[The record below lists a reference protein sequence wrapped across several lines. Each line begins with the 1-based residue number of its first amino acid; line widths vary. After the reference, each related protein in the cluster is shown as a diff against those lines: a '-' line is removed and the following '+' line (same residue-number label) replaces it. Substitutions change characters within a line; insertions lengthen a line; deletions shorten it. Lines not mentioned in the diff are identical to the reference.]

1 MPCCNVIR
9 NAVLDD
15 GNVTVPLLF
24 NAGKQLLTEVFGMG
38 DSDKA
43 LAYLYS
49 AWNKGGGQYGYEN
62 HWVAE
67 SDGKVTGLIS
77 CWHDNLPED
86 FDRTTLSSIV
96 DFYGIDD
103 ALEIVL
109 RSQRY
114 LAILE
119 TPMFTELGIGHLAV
133 TAEARRKGV
142 GTALIEF
149 MELRARTLKKN
160 AIVLNCESANSVAV
174 NFYKSQGFG
183 VHRDNGSFK
192 QMIKALPFG

>member
-1 MPCCNVIR
+1 MPVQCS
-9 NAVLDD
+9 
-15 GNVTVPLLF
+15 VP
-24 NAGKQLLTEVFGMG
+24 
-38 DSDKA
+38 
-43 LAYLYS
+43 
-49 AWNKGGGQYGYEN
+49 
-62 HWVAE
+62 
-67 SDGKVTGLIS
+67 
-77 CWHDNLPED
+77 
-86 FDRTTLSSIV
+86 
-96 DFYGIDD
+96 
-103 ALEIVL
+103 
-109 RSQRY
+109 
-114 LAILE
+114 
-119 TPMFTELGIGHLAV
+119 ELGIGHLAV